1 MLTHRKVLHMGN
13 NLQCSVFSQGGIK
26 AVIWTDVFQIVV
38 MLFGFIAVYVQGTVL
53 AGGPARVLEIAYNG
67 SRINFNEYK
76 QHQAFLKLSN
86 ELNKICWIIVKLWT
100 STSPSPPV

>member
-1 MLTHRKVLHMGN
+1 M
-13 NLQCSVFSQGGIK
+13 K

-38 MLFGFIAVYVQGTVL
+38 MLFGFIAVYIQGTLL

-76 QHQAFLKLSN
+76 HQAFLK
-86 ELNKICWIIVKLWT
+86 
-100 STSPSPPV
+100 